1 MTTVNT
7 GAVIDLAVY
16 RAQSQQL
23 RQELA
28 EVNAKRAR
36 LLQTLHDTETVIA
49 AALSHEQPLLPI
61 DGLQRSS
68 RSTRHG
74 RAVGRKL
81 NAMDRRV
88 LRIIGKN
95 AIAFSELQKR
105 SGINEWTLRD
115 SITRLMV
122 HGRVKRFGLARAT
135 RFAKASLKTEPDKS
149 LLGFLVNK

>member
-1 MTTVNT
+1 MT
-7 GAVIDLAVY
+7 GQAPIIDLAVY

-28 EVNAKRAR
+28 ETEAKRAR

-49 AALSHEQPLLPI
+49 AALSYEQPPLPI

-68 RSTRHG
+68 RSTTRHG

-88 LRIIGKN
+88 LRIIGKQ
-95 AIAFSELQKR
+95 AIAFGDLQKR
-105 SGINEWTLRD
+105 SGVNEWTLRD

-122 HGRVKRFGLARAT
+122 HGKVKRFGLARAT
-135 RFAKASLKTEPDKS
+135 RFAKASLKNEPDKS